1 MTNVNSDDSEG
12 RKAGGAGELEIR
24 ITQLFYCLPFHIV
37 CSYWWCEL
45 FKKVRQQNIHCFLP
59 FCTYLERDGIWRT
72 LTLSLWFWKI
82 LPLESLTLVPQALMN
97 SWNCPSSWGEW
108 TVKRVLVEWQAG
120 VRYPCFTGHGIRKRK
135 RSNETPP
142 GPGNKSMLFQPLTPP
157 GSCKTS
163 WWQHKALVRCISAKH
178 TLHGWVSI
186 QENTQVS
193 WAQRTL
199 PSCPQGEIRATTTEE
214 HTKDYRVCKA
224 LLEGSWI

>member
-1 MTNVNSDDSEG
+1 MTNINSDDSEG

-120 VRYPCFTGHGIRKRK
+120 VRYPSVLLGMELGRGNALMKLPLDQETKACSFSHWLHPVPAKQAGDNIRLWWDAFLQSTPSTGGLASRK
-135 RSNETPP
+135 
-142 GPGNKSMLFQPLTPP
+142 
-157 GSCKTS
+157 
-163 WWQHKALVRCISAKH
+163 
-178 TLHGWVSI
+178 TLR
-186 QENTQVS
+186 
-193 WAQRTL
+193 WAGHRGLCL
-199 PSCPQGEIRATTTEE
+199 PA
-214 HTKDYRVCKA
+214 H
-224 LLEGSWI
+224 EGK